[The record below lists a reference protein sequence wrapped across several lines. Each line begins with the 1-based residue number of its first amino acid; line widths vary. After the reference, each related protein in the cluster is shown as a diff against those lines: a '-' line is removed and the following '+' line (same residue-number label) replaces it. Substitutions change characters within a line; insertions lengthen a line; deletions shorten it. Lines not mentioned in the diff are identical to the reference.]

1 MYLFILKLSFLE
13 EVLPV
18 ISKITILFKL
28 LKIKEEYPHQR
39 VMSPLAFSF
48 SFWSSVV

>member
-1 MYLFILKLSFLE
+1 MYSVILKLSFLE
-13 EVLPV
+13 EGLPV

-28 LKIKEEYPHQR
+28 LKIKEERSHQR

-48 SFWSSVV
+48 FFCVPVV